1 MIAIRKH
8 ALTDETKESNMSFS
22 RHFRQRT
29 ATVFTIAMALLMGT
43 MAMWGPP
50 ASAQTAEPI
59 PPDSLQTITVSG
71 TGIVATT
78 PDTADLSLGIRV
90 TNESLK
96 TAQGDVTRRLTS
108 VMETLAEAGI
118 PEEDIKTSQ
127 YSVNPIPE
135 YDRNGNYKGIQSY
148 EVSVNLTVTVR
159 DIDQAGALLDS
170 AVTAGA
176 NYVFGISMY
185 VDDTTSAANQAR
197 DAAMKDARARAD
209 AFAKSEGVLIT
220 GVYNITETSAPR
232 PPSQREKST
241 SYDAPMA
248 MESDAGAPVPVSV
261 GTTDIQVTVSV
272 VYIIEQGNG

>member
-1 MIAIRKH
+1 MAFARY
-8 ALTDETKESNMSFS
+8 
-22 RHFRQRT
+22 FRQRT
-29 ATVFTIAMALLMGT
+29 ATVFAVAMALLLGT
-43 MAMWGPP
+43 MAMWGNP

-78 PDTADLSLGIRV
+78 PDTADLSLGIRIN
-90 TNESLK
+90 NESLK
-96 TAQGDVTRRLTS
+96 TAQGDVTRRLTN
-108 VMETLAEAGI
+108 VMDTLAEAGI

-135 YDRNGNYKGIQSY
+135 YDRNGNYQGIQSY

-170 AVTAGA
+170 AVSAGA

-197 DAAMKDARARAD
+197 EAAMQDARARAD
-209 AFAKSEGVLIT
+209 AFAKSEGVLIS
-220 GVYNITETSAPR
+220 GVYSITETSAPQ

-248 MESDAGAPVPVSV
+248 VDSEAAAPVPVSA

-272 VYIIEQGNG
+272 VYIIEPGNG